1 MEKKKQQIRATAT
14 TSSCDEGI
22 GLWRQAVSDVTPLKK
37 NSATAFAAGTEC
49 DSNLQTGSKTS
60 CHSPRSDFVKVK
72 GPLVPLSHG
81 TLVGL
86 DKRTGERLKRGKL
99 EVEGRLDMHGM
110 SQATAYRALK
120 RFLLDKQAAGKRCV
134 VVITG
139 KGSRDGGTGVLKEAV
154 PRWLNE
160 PSLRKHV
167 LGFDYALP
175 RLGGTGALY
184 ILLRR
189 KRL

>member
-1 MEKKKQQIRATAT
+1 MEKKKQQIKSRAK

-22 GLWRQAVSDVTPLKK
+22 GLWRQVVSDVTPLKK

-49 DSNLQTGSKTS
+49 DRNLQTGSMTS
-60 CHSPRSDFVKVK
+60 CLSLGSDFVKVK

-139 KGSRDGGTGVLKEAV
+139 KGSRDGGMGVLKEAV

>member
-1 MEKKKQQIRATAT
+1 MEKKKQQIKTKAKA
-14 TSSCDEGI
+14 SSCDEGI
-22 GLWRQAVSDVTPLKK
+22 GLWRQVVADVIPLKK
-37 NSATAFAAGTEC
+37 NSATPIGAGTKC
-49 DSNLQTGSKTS
+49 DRSLQTGSETS
-60 CHSPRSDFVKVK
+60 CLYPGSDFVKAK

-110 SQATAYRALK
+110 SQVRAYSALK

-139 KGSRDGGTGVLKEAV
+139 KGSRDGGMGVLKEAV

-160 PSLRKHV
+160 PALRKHV

>member
-1 MEKKKQQIRATAT
+1 MKKKCQQIKEETK
-14 TSSCDEGI
+14 SSNHGEDIE
-22 GLWRQAVSDVTPLKK
+22 LWRQVVADVIPLKK
-37 NSATAFAAGTEC
+37 NSVVPLTTVAKSDRVFRTNSEKICLPVERSFVQA
-49 DSNLQTGSKTS
+49 KT
-60 CHSPRSDFVKVK
+60 
-72 GPLVPLSHG
+72 PLVPLAHG
-81 TLVGL
+81 ALVGL

-99 EVEGRLDMHGM
+99 PVEGRLDMHGM
-110 SQATAYRALK
+110 SQTKAYSALN
-120 RFLLDKQAAGKRCV
+120 RFVLDKQAEGKRCV

-139 KGSRDGGTGVLKEAV
+139 KGGRDGGIGVLKEAV

-167 LGFDYALP
+167 LGFDYASP

-189 KRL
+189 KRF